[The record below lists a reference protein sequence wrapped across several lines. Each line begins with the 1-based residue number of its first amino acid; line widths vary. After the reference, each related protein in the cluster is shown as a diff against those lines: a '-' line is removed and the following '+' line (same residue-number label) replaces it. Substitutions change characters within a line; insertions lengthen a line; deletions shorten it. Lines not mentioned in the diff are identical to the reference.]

1 MIANAQIADDRFVQF
16 EVKTARELHSWLKEN
31 HGQKENIWLVTFKK
45 SQPENYVSTSEVL
58 DELIAFGWIDG
69 VRKKLDTHRTMQLIS
84 PRKTQHWTRTYKER
98 AKRLEVEGRMQLSGL
113 QAIEFSKQRGLWDFM
128 DDVDNLIIP
137 KDLESALQSRKE
149 AYEFFRSINDSSKRF
164 VLRWLKLS
172 KTDKTRNKRILQ
184 LVDLSA
190 RGE

>member
-69 VRKKLDTHRTMQLIS
+69 VRKKLHTHRTMQLIS
-84 PRKTQHWTRTYKER
+84 PRKTQHWTRGFES
-98 AKRLEVEGRMQLSGL
+98 RLS
-113 QAIEFSKQRGLWDFM
+113 
-128 DDVDNLIIP
+128 P
-137 KDLESALQSRKE
+137 LE
-149 AYEFFRSINDSSKRF
+149 
-164 VLRWLKLS
+164 
-172 KTDKTRNKRILQ
+172 
-184 LVDLSA
+184 
-190 RGE
+190 